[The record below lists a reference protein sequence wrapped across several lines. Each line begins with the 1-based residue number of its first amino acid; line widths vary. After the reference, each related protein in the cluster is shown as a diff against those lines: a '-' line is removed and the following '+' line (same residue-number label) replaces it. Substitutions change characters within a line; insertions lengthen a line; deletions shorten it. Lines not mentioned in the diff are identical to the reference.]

1 MLGKLKSII
10 VDVVLPMIAD
20 EVKVGKLVIPE
31 IKPIKE
37 IKEVKQV
44 KQEDIIPENKD
55 EDKDDDDDKHVSISE
70 ESDASAVDLSAAEDK
85 PDPEPT
91 MEKQTSSLLPPI
103 MTRKTLVN

>member
-37 IKEVKQV
+37 IKQV